1 MSGLGAEFENE
12 PLEGLVEPLK
22 GLVDALERQIEAL
35 GATMETLEGLV
46 LGGQGKPLVAT
57 PPLPKEGVVET
68 ERATAEDCLKAGGD
82 DFLV

>member
-12 PLEGLVEPLK
+12 PLEGLV
-22 GLVDALERQIEAL
+22 
-35 GATMETLEGLV
+35 ETLEGLV